1 MTICETQNLRR
12 YYGHGE
18 EAVKAVDGV
27 SFSITQG
34 SFTAIT
40 GPSGSGK
47 STLLHLLGG
56 LDRPTEGKV
65 LFRGKDLY
73 ANREDACPSSGGGS
87 SASSSRATTWSGS

>member
-1 MTICETQNLRR
+1 MTICETQNLHR

-27 SFSITQG
+27 SISITQG

-56 LDRPTEGKV
+56 LDRPTEG
-65 LFRGKDLY
+65 
-73 ANREDACPSSGGGS
+73 
-87 SASSSRATTWSGS
+87 TWSGI

>member
-1 MTICETQNLRR
+1 MTICETQNLCR

-73 ANREDACPSSGGGS
+73 ANVPGQYDIRMFEA
-87 SASSSRATTWSGS
+87 AVKYFK